1 MPKRQERTRPASEP
15 GCTPPADL
23 QPEVPPGAR
32 PPSCALAL
40 RPPRCRSCRLMSGN
54 AWPEAPTTK
63 ALRPS
68 GKASLLGPGR
78 QAASQ
83 SHCHSLAT
91 RWRKCAVQPL
101 SLSSERPVS
110 PSAHDEAPSYSHHGP
125 GGLWCP
131 ELRPPGQA
139 GDAGAALGS
148 AFRGVNPHGPGGAAP
163 STWQSGRQPACGV
176 RPGHLRRECVPGPRL
191 PAAGRGDAH
200 GSRLSTVTSNQLHRR
215 PTSASDLQPPVKP
228 AHGTPRCLPPEGSR
242 VPLRHVLGAPGG
254 VSPILAGPAWT
265 ARAPASPPPSPWL
278 QATGA
283 PAASGRPCPSLQ
295 QKCLLLSPLCPL
307 CPSTLSHKG
316 T

>member
-1 MPKRQERTRPASEP
+1 MGTRSLSQGREAAWALLSILMRRIGEGGTRGPDTWSKHVGGPGRHLGVPKRQEQTRPSSEL
-15 GCTPPADL
+15 GRTPPADL
-23 QPEVPPGAR
+23 QPEVPLGAR

-40 RPPRCRSCRLMSGN
+40 RPPRCRSRRLASGN
-54 AWPEAPTTK
+54 GWPEAPTTS

-110 PSAHDEAPSYSHHGP
+110 PSAHHEAPSYSHQGP

-131 ELRPPGQA
+131 ELCPPGQA

-148 AFRGVNPHGPGGAAP
+148 AFRGVNPHGPGGAAR
-163 STWQSGRQPACGV
+163 STWQSGQQPACGV

-191 PAAGRGDAH
+191 PAAGRGTPT
-200 GSRLSTVTSNQLHRR
+200 GPGFQRSPQTNSTAG
-215 PTSASDLQPPVKP
+215 PLQPP
-228 AHGTPRCLPPEGSR
+228 TCSR
-242 VPLRHVLGAPGG
+242 L
-254 VSPILAGPAWT
+254 
-265 ARAPASPPPSPWL
+265 
-278 QATGA
+278 
-283 PAASGRPCPSLQ
+283 
-295 QKCLLLSPLCPL
+295 
-307 CPSTLSHKG
+307 
-316 T
+316 

>member
-1 MPKRQERTRPASEP
+1 MPRVRAGLHPAGRSPTRGPAGRAPAVLCARFTPAALSFP
-15 GCTPPADL
+15 G
-23 QPEVPPGAR
+23 
-32 PPSCALAL
+32 
-40 RPPRCRSCRLMSGN
+40 
-54 AWPEAPTTK
+54 WPEAPTTS

-176 RPGHLRRECVPGPRL
+176 RPGHLRL
-191 PAAGRGDAH
+191 
-200 GSRLSTVTSNQLHRR
+200 
-215 PTSASDLQPPVKP
+215 SASRAPDFLQQAGAGTPTGPGFQRSPQTNSTAGPLQPP
-228 AHGTPRCLPPEGSR
+228 TCSR
-242 VPLRHVLGAPGG
+242 L
-254 VSPILAGPAWT
+254 
-265 ARAPASPPPSPWL
+265 
-278 QATGA
+278 
-283 PAASGRPCPSLQ
+283 
-295 QKCLLLSPLCPL
+295 
-307 CPSTLSHKG
+307 
-316 T
+316 